1 MASRSVLHLLASLL
15 LALVS
20 FAGTVAGGGGHL
32 QPSMASSPSPAGFS
46 PQPPQEPAQQ
56 AAAILVPVLSN
67 LGFQELAMAVPGLS
81 PPLLSIWSGPIT
93 IFAPSDDSVRSCI
106 TCSPTRILREHLV
119 PGLFSHVQLSKLPF
133 GTKLETSSP
142 GRCLTVTST
151 TGDASGI
158 KIFVDGVQITRPDLF
173 NDGRVIV
180 HGIQGFVGSLS
191 PLSCNQSPGQSP
203 PSQDEIISTSEHS
216 GSAIVRLML
225 RDAIVQLKESG
236 YSILALA
243 MRVKYPELSTLQN
256 MTIFALD
263 DAAIFAGGHSY
274 VTNVRFHVVPNRLL
288 MHADLMKLRA
298 GTILSTLVHGQ
309 SLVITHAHT
318 GDTIESGLRINY
330 VPISRPDVVRNLKI
344 VVHSIFLPFPHLL
357 PSDMPLLGGVIA
369 ADSIFE
375 PPAQTPAGV
384 PGTVFCDAAVGLRG
398 CPSTGPSAP
407 ASPVD
412 FDDSL

>member
-1 MASRSVLHLLASLL
+1 MASPSLLHLLAALL

-20 FAGTVAGGGGHL
+20 FPGTAAGAGGHL
-32 QPSMASSPSPAGFS
+32 QPAVASSPSPAGFS
-46 PQPPQEPAQQ
+46 PQPPREPAQQ

-81 PPLLSIWSGPIT
+81 SPLLSVWSGPIT

-106 TCSPTRILREHLV
+106 SCSPTRILREHLV
-119 PGLFSHVQLSKLPF
+119 PGLFSHVQLSTLAF

-151 TGDASGI
+151 AGDASGV
-158 KIFVDGVQITRPDLF
+158 KIFVDG
-173 NDGRVIV
+173 
-180 HGIQGFVGSLS
+180 GFVGPLS

-203 PSQDEIISTSEHS
+203 PSQDEIASASVHAGST
-216 GSAIVRLML
+216 IVRLML

-288 MHADLMKLRA
+288 MYADLMKLRA

-330 VPISRPDVVRNLKI
+330 VPISRPDVVCNLKV

-384 PGTVFCDAAVGLRG
+384 ASTVFCDAAVGLRG
-398 CPSTGPSAP
+398 CSAP
-407 ASPVD
+407 TSPVD